1 MAGKSTSQSLARS
14 PISELESH
22 LGYWLRH
29 VSNHVSGAF
38 QKAVESQGVSL
49 SECVA
54 LRQLYGAGDI
64 SQGELMASIGTTKGA
79 VSKIVQ
85 RLESEGL
92 LTRTVS
98 AEDSRSWRLALTRS
112 GRALVPRLAALAD
125 ANDEAF
131 FGHLD
136 PSARAALIDTL
147 KRIVTLR
154 ELKGIP
160 TE

>member
-1 MAGKSTSQSLARS
+1 MTGKSAAKSLAHPAVS
-14 PISELESH
+14 NLESH
-22 LGYWLRH
+22 LGFWLRY

-38 QKAVESQGVSL
+38 QEAVESQGVSV
-49 SECVA
+49 SEWVA
-54 LRQLYGAGDI
+54 LRQLYGAGDL
-64 SQGELMASIGTTKGA
+64 SQGELMASLGMTKGA

-85 RLESEGL
+85 RLETGGL
-92 LTRTVS
+92 LTRTVA
-98 AEDSRSWRLALTRS
+98 AEDSRSWRLALTKS

-136 PSARAALIDTL
+136 PSVRADLIETM
-147 KRIVTLR
+147 KSIVIAR
-154 ELKGIP
+154 ELKEIP